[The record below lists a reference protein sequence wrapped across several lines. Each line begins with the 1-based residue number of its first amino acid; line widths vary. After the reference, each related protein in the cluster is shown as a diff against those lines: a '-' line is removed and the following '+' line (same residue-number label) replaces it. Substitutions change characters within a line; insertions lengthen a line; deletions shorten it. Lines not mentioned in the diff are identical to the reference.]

1 MKQTMVFVR
10 RESVQQHVLFPVGSL
25 QEWYYHTYHDFAWR
39 QFKDNNIRYISVLL
53 FQLKSS
59 ETWTY
64 IRHQTS
70 ILFINFVN
78 LSNVILLMEEIRKHH
93 LGCSKNLVD
102 NGINYQPQLV
112 SRISEPPTVDTP
124 FLRKKPKQLS
134 HRRNVWVNKNSLWW
148 SSERQGSRKNTSMRQ
163 LHPQKMKIEPENDS
177 WKMIF
182 LPLGCILRFPVNLPG
197 CSCLFFVF
205 LFWSSFRGG

>member
-124 FLRKKPKQLS
+124 FLRKKNQAAEPPQECVSQQKLSLVIFREARVQEEHIHAAITPPKD
-134 HRRNVWVNKNSLWW
+134 
-148 SSERQGSRKNTSMRQ
+148 
-163 LHPQKMKIEPENDS
+163 ENRT
-177 WKMIF
+177 WK
-182 LPLGCILRFPVNLPG
+182 
-197 CSCLFFVF
+197 
-205 LFWSSFRGG
+205 W